1 VQANG
6 VRSTPAQRWTL
17 ALASIAALMITLDA
31 LVVSTALNTI
41 RTDLGA
47 SLESLE
53 WTLNGYAL
61 SYAVLMMTGSALG
74 DRFGRRRV
82 LVVGLAVFTAAS
94 AACALAPNI
103 GWLIAARAVQGAGG
117 ALIMPLAMALVS
129 SAFPA
134 EQRARATGLFVAI
147 LGLGVVGGP
156 VVGGAV
162 SEALSWQWIFWLN
175 VPIGVVLIPLVLARI
190 EESAR
195 SAARMDAGGVL
206 LVTGAAF
213 GAVWG
218 LVRGNAAGW
227 ASPEVLVSLAG
238 GAVLTVAFVRWELRS
253 RAPMLPM
260 HLFGVRTFAVSN
272 ACGFL
277 LFASN
282 FSSVFLIAQ
291 YLQVERGYS
300 PLQAGLRMLPWT
312 VTILA
317 LAPLAGWLQT
327 RLGVRRLVSGGLALQ
342 ALGIGLVAL
351 LAAGG
356 ASYPAMV
363 LPLVLAGCGISIAMP
378 SAQNA
383 VVSAVPPAMIGKA
396 SGTYNT
402 LRQLGG
408 AFGVAV
414 VVAVFAATGS
424 YASPAAFDDGFVAAL
439 GVSAALPVVAAVVA
453 LALPRRR
460 TVSPSPAAAAAG
472 PAAAGPAA
480 ELARA

>member
-1 VQANG
+1 MQANG

-17 ALASIAALMITLDA
+17 ALASIAALMITLDG

-53 WTLNGYAL
+53 WTVNAYAL

-74 DRFGRRRV
+74 DRLGRRRV

-94 AACALAPNI
+94 AACALAPSI
-103 GWLIAARAVQGAGG
+103 GWLIVARAVQGGGG

-147 LGLGVVGGP
+147 MGLGVVGGP
-156 VVGGAV
+156 VIGGAV

-175 VPIGVVLIPLVLARI
+175 VPIGVVLIPLIRSRI
-190 EESAR
+190 AESAR
-195 SAARMDAGGVL
+195 SAARMDGGGVL

-218 LVRGNAAGW
+218 LVRGNTSGW
-227 ASPEVLVSLAG
+227 ASPEVLTSLVG

-260 HLFGVRTFAVSN
+260 HLFRVRTFAVSN

-291 YLQVERGYS
+291 YLQAERGYS

-317 LAPLAGWLQT
+317 LAPLAGKGMRVFNSRSW
-327 RLGVRRLVSGGLALQ
+327 S
-342 ALGIGLVAL
+342 
-351 LAAGG
+351 
-356 ASYPAMV
+356 SY
-363 LPLVLAGCGISIAMP
+363 S
-378 SAQNA
+378 
-383 VVSAVPPAMIGKA
+383 
-396 SGTYNT
+396 
-402 LRQLGG
+402 
-408 AFGVAV
+408 
-414 VVAVFAATGS
+414 
-424 YASPAAFDDGFVAAL
+424 
-439 GVSAALPVVAAVVA
+439 
-453 LALPRRR
+453 
-460 TVSPSPAAAAAG
+460 
-472 PAAAGPAA
+472 
-480 ELARA
+480 